1 LGRGA
6 IQHRLDS
13 GEWQRLHPGV
23 YRMRG
28 APPSWEQKLMA
39 ATLWAG
45 PESAVSHRSAAA
57 LWKLDGV
64 DADGLVEVTTARPRN
79 PDVPQGIILHRTK
92 LLTPSDAGWLGALR
106 VTGLPRTLRTWG
118 PWSPTLPWSRRRWSR
133 RYAGTSTSST
143 G

>member
-1 LGRGA
+1 MNKHENGTSSYKEAQLGRLIAKQQGVLSRSQALEAGLGRGA

-28 APPSWEQKLMA
+28 ASPSWEQKLMA

-57 LWKLDGV
+57 LWKLDGI
-64 DADGLVEVTTARPRN
+64 DADGLVEITTARSRN
-79 PDVPQGIILHRTK
+79 PDVPQGITLHRTK
-92 LLTPSDAGWLGALR
+92 LLTPPRGAPQGAG
-106 VTGLPRTLRTWG
+106 
-118 PWSPTLPWSRRRWSR
+118 
-133 RYAGTSTSST
+133 
-143 G
+143 

>member
-1 LGRGA
+1 MLLCMINHQNHASPYKEAQPSEELGRLIARQRGVLSRSQALEAGLGRGA

-28 APPSWEQKLMA
+28 APPSWEQRLMA

-57 LWKLDGV
+57 LWKLDGI
-64 DADGLVEVTTARPRN
+64 E
-79 PDVPQGIILHRTK
+79 
-92 LLTPSDAGWLGALR
+92 
-106 VTGLPRTLRTWG
+106 
-118 PWSPTLPWSRRRWSR
+118 
-133 RYAGTSTSST
+133 
-143 G
+143 